1 MVFCYNLTK
10 IFKGVIMIDLHTHS
24 LFSDGVLLPSELVR
38 RAREMGYTAI
48 AITDHVDV
56 SNLDF
61 VLPRIIKA
69 SQDLNKRCDIFAIPG
84 VEITHVPP
92 DAIKELAREA
102 RRLGAKIIVVHGET
116 IKEPVMAGTN
126 RSAIEADIDIL
137 AHPGLIS
144 HEDVRLAKGRGIY
157 LEITARPGHSFSN
170 GHVAKL
176 AIEEGAQLILNT
188 DTHEPSDLIT
198 GNMAEKILFSAGL
211 NDAQV
216 EQVFKNSKDIVKR
229 IREVS

>member
-1 MVFCYNLTK
+1 
-10 IFKGVIMIDLHTHS
+10 MIDLHTHS

-56 SNLDF
+56 SNMDF
-61 VLPRIIKA
+61 VLPRLIKVC
-69 SQDLNKRCDIFAIPG
+69 QDLNKRWDIFAIPG

-92 DAIKELAREA
+92 DTIKELAREA
-102 RRLGAKIIVVHGET
+102 RRLGARIIVVHGET
-116 IKEPVMAGTN
+116 IREPVMAGTN
-126 RSAIEADIDIL
+126 RSALEADIDIL
-137 AHPGLIS
+137 AHPGLIDRK
-144 HEDVRLAKGRGIY
+144 DVRLAKERGIF

-170 GHVAKL
+170 GHVARL
-176 AIEEGAQLILNT
+176 AIKEGARLVLNT

-198 GNMAEKILFSAGL
+198 DSMAEKILFSAGL

-216 EQVFKNSKDIVKR
+216 KEVFKNSEEIVKR
-229 IREVS
+229 IREVG